1 MNFSN
6 LTSVASCITLLSK
19 ASDIYEDIQKFKEKE
34 TSGFKAASI
43 GTRGVLLF
51 LGLLELVHT
60 SRNIKMTEF
69 FIRVIDVPVEFCEGL
84 ELILDVQLSTAQKIA
99 VVEKKML
106 GPTVSFH
113 RSLLESKL
121 EAQKWQRDLPPEEQA
136 NLRFPI
142 YESNEDE
149 NKIVGYRRFDLKK
162 CLEKIESL
170 ENTIPKIKIV
180 ELSCQIAPVSLI
192 TSGVPVVVEYS
203 SNKVEAFTI
212 FKIKKCLRFGEG
224 AGSGFVGKFLNQN
237 IFNQAVREYRE
248 EMEREF
254 ISLGATISKNPS
266 SPLNIFP
273 KEIALHIL
281 KLRYFSQQDSI
292 PNYDLFKSK

>member
-1 MNFSN
+1 
-6 LTSVASCITLLSK
+6 
-19 ASDIYEDIQKFKEKE
+19 
-34 TSGFKAASI
+34 
-43 GTRGVLLF
+43 
-51 LGLLELVHT
+51 
-60 SRNIKMTEF
+60 
-69 FIRVIDVPVEFCEGL
+69 
-84 ELILDVQLSTAQKIA
+84 
-99 VVEKKML
+99 ML